1 MYIDG
6 EGKLT
11 AGPVWDFDWQTFIIP
26 EQVRSYNGSYDCRN
40 TDEWLYGASALA
52 ETSIWP
58 WESPDYTNDKP
69 YMWYPLLFRDWTF
82 RSQVQARWTA
92 VYAALQAVTADIDK
106 LAVQNR
112 ISDKYNSAMW
122 PTTRELKNGC
132 GAAFNGD
139 EEMTFDQAIQSMKRL
154 IQNVLNG

>member
-1 MYIDG
+1 
-6 EGKLT
+6 
-11 AGPVWDFDWQTFIIP
+11 
-26 EQVRSYNGSYDCRN
+26 
-40 TDEWLYGASALA
+40 
-52 ETSIWP
+52 
-58 WESPDYTNDKP
+58 
-69 YMWYPLLFRDWTF
+69 MWYPLLFRDWTF

-139 EEMTFDQAIQSMKRL
+139 EEMTFDQAIQSMKKAYTERL
-154 IQNVLNG
+154 EWMNTNIVSGNFVTDAE